1 LSIIYYIYSTLS
13 SSIGG
18 LVVKLAV
25 AIQGLKIQ
33 DVGQPRVRFPA
44 DALSPSPR
52 CGSFHFAH
60 SIGLGFKVR
69 KTLCYSRGI
78 DIDQ

>member
-1 LSIIYYIYSTLS
+1 
-13 SSIGG
+13 
-18 LVVKLAV
+18 
-25 AIQGLKIQ
+25 
-33 DVGQPRVRFPA
+33 
-44 DALSPSPR
+44 LSPSPC

-60 SIGLGFKVR
+60 SIGLGSKVR

>member
-1 LSIIYYIYSTLS
+1 MPNDLQNFIKRVSWDIS

-25 AIQGLKIQ
+25 AIHGSSIQ

-44 DALSPSPR
+44 DA
-52 CGSFHFAH
+52 
-60 SIGLGFKVR
+60 
-69 KTLCYSRGI
+69 
-78 DIDQ
+78 